1 MFNADSRVIHENV
14 PHGEALSLRG
24 GPNAPASLTTS
35 ADLSCTD
42 ITKIKTA
49 LNPDIKHDKAYLPL
63 TRYYGSKRRL
73 IDWMVSEFQQYEFQT
88 ALDVFG
94 GTSTVSLALKNLG
107 KQVTYNDILESNRVT
122 ATALLSNQPCL
133 TTQEGLEDF
142 LSKIIPEHGFVSEH
156 FHGIYYTSEENN
168 WLDGALYQLSRIENT
183 LKKYEI
189 LYCLMQAC
197 LQKRPF
203 NLFHRKNLYLR
214 ENNTRD
220 TKFGNWATWEKP
232 FSVLIRRALGEI
244 IKARQPAKYE
254 PIILPCTDA
263 IAIPSGFDFV
273 YLDPPYIPLKKQ
285 DISYMDRY
293 HFLEGLCKP
302 GQWKDK
308 IDLAKINR
316 PIPSPEDMCKWTNK
330 KQFKEHLFTLIE
342 KHKNSTVCLS
352 YVHDAYPDVQ
362 EIKKFFSSTFK
373 HTVLLEHDMPHALSK
388 KTKKE
393 IIVIGRS

>member
-1 MFNADSRVIHENV
+1 MFDADTRGNPENG
-14 PHGEALSLRG
+14 PHGEALLLRG
-24 GPNAPASLTTS
+24 GPNPPASLNSNGDLPRSDIPKIS
-35 ADLSCTD
+35 A
-42 ITKIKTA
+42 A
-49 LNPDIKHDKAYLPL
+49 LNSVIIPHKSYLPL

-73 IDWMVSEFQQYEFQT
+73 VDWMVSAFQQYEFKT

-107 KQVTYNDILESNRVT
+107 KHVTYNDILESNRVT

-133 TTQEGLEDF
+133 TTEGDLEDF
-142 LSKIIPEHGFVSEH
+142 FSKIIPKHGFVSEH
-156 FHGIYYTSEENN
+156 FQGIYYTSEENN
-168 WLDGALYQLSRIENT
+168 WLDGAIDELGKIENA
-183 LKKYEI
+183 LNRYEI

-203 NLFHRKNLYLR
+203 NLFHRKNLHLR
-214 ENNTRD
+214 ENNTKD

-232 FSVLIRRALGEI
+232 FSVLMRRALGEI
-244 IKARQPAKYE
+244 IKARQPTKYD
-254 PIILPCTDA
+254 PVILPCTDA

-293 HFLEGLCKP
+293 HFLEGICNP
-302 GQWKDK
+302 GQWGEK

-316 PIPSPEDMCKWTNK
+316 PIPSPEDMCKWTSK
-330 KQFKEHLFTLIE
+330 KQFKDLLFALIE

-352 YVHDAYPDVQ
+352 YVHNAYPDVQ
-362 EIKKFFSSTFK
+362 DIKNFFSGIFK
-373 HTVLLEHDMPHALSK
+373 NTVVLEHDMPHALSK

-393 IIVIGRS
+393 VIIIGRS

>member
-1 MFNADSRVIHENV
+1 MFKTDSRGSHEG
-14 PHGEALSLRG
+14 PHGDALSLRG
-24 GPNAPASLTTS
+24 ESNASASLITG
-35 ADLSCTD
+35 TD
-42 ITKIKTA
+42 FPCLDIRKTKIA
-49 LNPDIKHDKAYLPL
+49 LNSAVNHDKGYLPL

-73 IDWMVSEFQQYEFQT
+73 VDWMVGEFQKYEFQT

-133 TTQEGLEDF
+133 TSQDDLEDF
-142 LSKIIPEHGFVSEH
+142 FSKIIPEHGFVSEY
-156 FHGIYYTSEENN
+156 FNGIYYTSEENN
-168 WLDGALYQLSRIENT
+168 WLDGAINELSKIKNT
-183 LKKYEI
+183 LRKCEI

-203 NLFHRKNLYLR
+203 NLFHRKNLHLR
-214 ENNTRD
+214 QNNTRD

-232 FSVLIRRALGEI
+232 FSVLIHRALGEI
-244 IKARQPAKYE
+244 IKARQPAKYD

-263 IAIPSGFDFV
+263 IALPSGYDFV
-273 YLDPPYIPLKKQ
+273 YLDPPYIPLRKQ

-293 HFLEGLCKP
+293 HFLEGLCNP
-302 GQWKDK
+302 SQWKDK

-316 PIPSPEDMCKWTNK
+316 PIPCPEDMSKWISK
-330 KQFKEHLFTLIE
+330 VQFKDHLFTLIE
-342 KHKNSTVCLS
+342 KHKGSTVCLS
-352 YVHDAYPDVQ
+352 YVHDAYPGVQ
-362 EIKKFFSSTFK
+362 EIKSFFSTTFR
-373 HTVLLEHDMPHALSK
+373 HTVLLEHDVPHALSK

-393 IIVIGRS
+393 IILIGRS